1 MIIMTHEINEFF
13 MNHSLSFM
21 LKMKEDV
28 KLKLFWLIF
37 DYVITHR
44 WHNEKVITFSL
55 LALVLAVKVLAFTI
69 RSSSILG
76 LETPFTDGNHAF

>member
-1 MIIMTHEINEFF
+1 MTREWQILKCDSLSRVGQMQVTGGTSNTSRYLMIIMTHEINEFF

-44 WHNEKVITFSL
+44 
-55 LALVLAVKVLAFTI
+55 
-69 RSSSILG
+69 
-76 LETPFTDGNHAF
+76 